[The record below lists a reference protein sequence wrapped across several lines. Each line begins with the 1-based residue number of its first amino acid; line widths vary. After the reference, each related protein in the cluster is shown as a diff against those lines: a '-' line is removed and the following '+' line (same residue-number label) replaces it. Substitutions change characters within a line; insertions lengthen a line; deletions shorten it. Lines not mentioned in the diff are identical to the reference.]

1 VTDLFDKETMML
13 SESEKQKEIQQ
24 WGLIYNLARQ
34 RKSLSE
40 LKYSPEER
48 VINRVLDKIEK
59 QIAELKGR

>member
-1 VTDLFDKETMML
+1 ML